1 MFLEIALYSLFVQPT
16 FCLIFIEH
24 KNKGFPREALPR
36 MTPSSP
42 SVEDFGT
49 DIQKQIT

>member
-1 MFLEIALYSLFVQPT
+1 MFLEIALYSLLVQPK

-24 KNKGFPREALPR
+24 KNKGFQREALRR

-42 SVEDFGT
+42 PVEDFGT